1 MKTKLRVDKSKLDKV
16 SHILKSVAHPVR
28 IGIIDLLD
36 QNEEMAVTDI
46 YKALGEEQSAVSHH
60 LIKMKDKDL
69 LSCRRQG
76 KQIFY
81 KLKEKQIVGII
92 DCINGCKIK

>member
-1 MKTKLRVDKSKLDKV
+1 MKTKLRVDKNKLDKV

-36 QNEEMAVTDI
+36 QNEEMSVTDI
-46 YKALGEEQSAVSHH
+46 YKTLDEEQSAVSHH
-60 LIKMKDKDL
+60 LTKMKDKQL
-69 LSCRRQG
+69 LGCRRQG

-81 KLKEKQIVGII
+81 RLEEKQIVGII
-92 DCINGCKIK
+92 DCINGCKVK